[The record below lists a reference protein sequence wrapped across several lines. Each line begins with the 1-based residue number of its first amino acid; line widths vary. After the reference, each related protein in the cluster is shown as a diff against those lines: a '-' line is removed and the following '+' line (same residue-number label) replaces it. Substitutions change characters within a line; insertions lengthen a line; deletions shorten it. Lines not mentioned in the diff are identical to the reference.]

1 MKILIVEDEKRL
13 CDNIGRYLRTEGY
26 ATDTVYDGNDAWD
39 YICASEYDSIVLDVM
54 LPGIDGFSL
63 LKKIRAGEKKD
74 VPVIMLTAKGT
85 VEDKVKGLDLGA
97 DDYLTKPF
105 SLEELSA
112 RLRVMIRRNGRE
124 QVDSNLYAGDLVLD
138 TSRKIAVRGGK
149 EIRLTAKEYGILEYL
164 LHNRGKVMSREQIEN
179 HIWSYDYAGASN
191 IVDVYVRNL
200 RKKVDADYDDK
211 LIRTVR
217 GLGYVIE

>member
-13 CDNIGRYLRTEGY
+13 CDNIGRYLKTEGY